1 LVQEERL
8 VMAYY
13 KPRSHNFECDVC
25 RDWRKAECK
34 RKRWDGSVVCP
45 DCWEPK
51 PWFMHK
57 YPKVEDLKPV
67 RDARPQAEF
76 TFIDTPWDDVWHAWD
91 SVLENWEDT
100 H

>member
-1 LVQEERL
+1 
-8 VMAYY
+8 
-13 KPRSHNFECDVC
+13 
-25 RDWRKAECK
+25 
-34 RKRWDGSVVCP
+34 
-45 DCWEPK
+45 
-51 PWFMHK
+51 MHK